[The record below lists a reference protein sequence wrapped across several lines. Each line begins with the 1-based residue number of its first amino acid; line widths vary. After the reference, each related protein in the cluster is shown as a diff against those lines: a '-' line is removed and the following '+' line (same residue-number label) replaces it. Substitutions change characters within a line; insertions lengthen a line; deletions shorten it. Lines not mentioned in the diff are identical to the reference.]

1 VRIPYGGASWEFGWW
16 SGPVDL
22 DDAIEFSD
30 RRSALLFLLPF
41 KSDAQFMWG
50 LRYLLAEWNQGYA
63 LSLLGDQEVLE
74 EIAWL
79 LASRELWVKRKYDA
93 VGAASATQAAATQ
106 PQPVPLPPPPPKS
119 SAPPEPEPEEAVFLP
134 NIDAAAMAAV
144 LQEAAQSGKP
154 FCEE

>member
-1 VRIPYGGASWEFGWW
+1 
-16 SGPVDL
+16 
-22 DDAIEFSD
+22 
-30 RRSALLFLLPF
+30 
-41 KSDAQFMWG
+41 
-50 LRYLLAEWNQGYA
+50 
-63 LSLLGDQEVLE
+63 VLE